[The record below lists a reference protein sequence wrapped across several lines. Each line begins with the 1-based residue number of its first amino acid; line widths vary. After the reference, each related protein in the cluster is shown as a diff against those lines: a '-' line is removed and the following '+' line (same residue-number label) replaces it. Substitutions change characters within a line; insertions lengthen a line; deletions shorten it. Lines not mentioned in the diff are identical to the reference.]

1 MLKHAAVALAIL
13 ALTALDATAGFKS
26 LWKSPE
32 VTQVNMAGKKVVALI
47 VSQDMNLRMS
57 AEEALARELT
67 ALGANGVAAYRL
79 VPAEEL
85 RGDGKA
91 KVWFEQAAVD
101 AVLVMRLLSDKE
113 ELSYSPSFWTTS
125 YYGSF
130 WGYYGYAW
138 DSLYVPGYWDVDRVF
153 HVETLIYRISNGHLL
168 WASVSEKT
176 NPKDLQTLVQKLV
189 GDITKQMR
197 KDGLLK

>member
-1 MLKHAAVALAIL
+1 MLKHVALALAIL
-13 ALTALDATAGFKS
+13 TLTAPEASAGFKS

-67 ALGANGVAAYRL
+67 ALGTNGVAAYRL

-85 RGDGKA
+85 RGEGKA
-91 KVWFEQAAVD
+91 KAWFEQAAVD
-101 AVLVMRLLSDKE
+101 AVVVMRLLSDRQ
-113 ELSYSPSFWTTS
+113 ELSYTPSFWTTS
-125 YYGSF
+125 YYDSF

-138 DSLYVPGYWDVDRVF
+138 DSLAMPGYWDVDRVF

-168 WASVSEKT
+168 WASVSERA
-176 NPKDLQTLVQKLV
+176 NPKDLQNLVHRLV